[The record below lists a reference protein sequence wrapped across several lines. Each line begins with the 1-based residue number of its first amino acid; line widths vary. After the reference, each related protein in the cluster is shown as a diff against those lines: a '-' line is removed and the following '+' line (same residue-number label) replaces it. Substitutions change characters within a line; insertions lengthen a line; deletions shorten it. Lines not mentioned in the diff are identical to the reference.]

1 MGRGEE
7 ARKSRARPLAWIYLE
22 VGSNVFPNRST
33 SPLALGLRRRQ
44 VVGLGLGGMWLRKH
58 PALAPGTNQELL
70 LQPLLPRNQTSF
82 TQPPLLL
89 ILSGLGTFI
98 STRRARF
105 PTRRRRNNQP
115 RRRRLPRDN
124 SGNPLNSFILFGFAS
139 VVSRQLSGFFLW
151 PPRLTRRRLGRENQ
165 RASTARVHVDRLT
178 VSEVAFYLTSLRV
191 AFFVFVRTHQLC

>member
-1 MGRGEE
+1 VAGGGWGWGWAGCGCE
-7 ARKSRARPLAWIYLE
+7 
-22 VGSNVFPNRST
+22 ST
-33 SPLALGLRRRQ
+33 L
-44 VVGLGLGGMWLRKH
+44 H
-58 PALAPGTNQELL
+58 LAPGTNQELL
-70 LQPLLPRNQTSF
+70 LQPLLPGNQTSF

-151 PPRLTRRRLGRENQ
+151 PPRLTRRRLGRQNP
-165 RASTARVHVDRLT
+165 RANTTRVHVDLLT

-191 AFFVFVRTHQLC
+191 AFLVFVRTHQLC